1 MLTLL
6 AHLTESWSSVY
17 SNSAP
22 LRTIIEFAHVAG
34 LVAGGGTAIAA
45 DRLTIQAA
53 RRDVDARQ
61 RQIHHIEN
69 VHVVVLA
76 GLGFVVLSGLL
87 LFLADVE
94 TYVHSKVF
102 WLKMACVVVLIVNG
116 VRLVTEGRRAEVG
129 SAEGWLGLKRAAIV
143 SLVLWFVTTLLGVA
157 LPNV

>member
-1 MLTLL
+1 MLTFL
-6 AHLTESWSSVY
+6 AHLTESWASWY

-22 LRTIIEFAHVAG
+22 LRTAIEFAHVGG

-53 RRDVDARQ
+53 RHDAVARQ

-69 VHVVVLA
+69 VHFVVLG
-76 GLGFVVLSGLL
+76 GLTFVVLSGLL

-116 VRLVTEGRRAEVG
+116 VRLVIEGRRAEVG

-143 SLVLWFVTTLLGVA
+143 SLVFWSVTTLLGVA

>member
-1 MLTLL
+1 MLTFL
-6 AHLTESWSSVY
+6 AHLTESWASLY

-22 LRTIIEFAHVAG
+22 LRTVVEFAHVGG

-53 RRDVDARQ
+53 RHDAVARQ

-69 VHVVVLA
+69 VHFVVLG
-76 GLGFVVLSGLL
+76 GLTFVVLSGLL

-143 SLVLWFVTTLLGVA
+143 SLVFWSVTTLLGVA

>member
-1 MLTLL
+1 MLTFL
-6 AHLTESWSSVY
+6 AHLTESWSSLY

-22 LRTIIEFAHVAG
+22 LRTAIEFAHVAG

-69 VHVVVLA
+69 VHFVVLA
-76 GLGFVVLSGLL
+76 GLLFVVLSGLL
-87 LFLADVE
+87 LFLADMD
-94 TYVHSKVF
+94 TYFHSKVF

-129 SAEGWLGLKRAAIV
+129 SAEGWRGLKRAAIV
-143 SLVLWFVTTLLGVA
+143 SLALWFVTTLLGVA

>member
-1 MLTLL
+1 MLTFL
-6 AHLTESWSSVY
+6 AHLTESWASWY

-22 LRTIIEFAHVAG
+22 LRTAIEFAHVGG

-53 RRDVDARQ
+53 RHDAVARQ

-69 VHVVVLA
+69 VHFVVLG
-76 GLGFVVLSGLL
+76 GLTFVVLSGFL

-102 WLKMACVVVLIVNG
+102 WLKMACVVVLMVNG

-143 SLVLWFVTTLLGVA
+143 SLVFWFVTTLLGVA